1 MASVWTNIA
10 KMFRS
15 RVEPVSQEDL
25 AKLLSGEDT
34 WTGLD
39 VDRYTALGLPIVW
52 ACVRVLAE
60 TLASLP
66 IILYKR
72 IDGGKE
78 RAEEHPLYPILHMQ
92 PNPDQTSFVF
102 KEQLQ
107 GHLGIFG
114 NAYAQIVRDGRGY
127 VKELWPLDP
136 SRVTPDRSNGVLK
149 FIYKESGKA
158 ADTVLAR
165 ENVLYIPGLSF
176 DGIRGYA
183 PLEVNRQTL
192 GLALAAK
199 RYSAEFFANDA
210 TPSLALLTPGKLTD
224 DAQKRLARSWRD
236 AHGKWGK
243 KHTPA
248 VLEQGTDVKQLSL
261 DPDKVQL
268 VEIQKFLTREVC
280 RFYRMQPHLV
290 QDLENATFT
299 NIEQQSLEFVIHT
312 MRPWLIRWEQ
322 AITTQLLS
330 ERERKEYFAEFLIDA
345 LLRGDIVARAT
356 AYRTFMEIGV
366 FNADEVR
373 EMENKN
379 RRENGDTYYAPQNW
393 QATSG
398 SGLELQKERDAQA
411 KEQAEAQLA
420 AAKKPGQAPAQEP
433 AQRSMVPPENRAVR
447 SAGSRR
453 KLANAFN
460 GLIKDTVSR
469 IVRKEQRDI
478 RGAVTDYVSKRD
490 LGDLNLWLDKYYT
503 GLPEYIKRQITP
515 VYQTFSNAVK
525 KEISEEIGISDE
537 ATEDDEKYVR
547 GMADVFVKTYIGTSR
562 GNLDASIKAA
572 IDAAAPLDEAI
583 EGRLVEWEKTRAEK
597 VARKEKVGVSNAVA
611 RNLYALAGIT
621 TLTWMATGGD
631 PCPFCRQ
638 MDGSTVDIKQP
649 FAYNGEELPEED
661 RGMSISRNMSHPPL
675 HGGCECQIVASQS
688 ARMVV
693 PEEKRDS
700 GSGKVTVNV
709 TSPQQ
714 EPPVVTV
721 NSAPVMNITV
731 DTQGVI
737 KRTVSIKRG
746 EDGNIESLEVEQREV
761 SNGE

>member
-15 RVEPVSQEDL
+15 RVEPISQEDL
-25 AKLLSGEDT
+25 AKYLSGEDT
-34 WTGLD
+34 WTGVD

-72 IDGGKE
+72 IEGGKE
-78 RAEEHPLYPILHMQ
+78 RAEEHPLYPILHVQ
-92 PNPDQTSFVF
+92 PNPDQTSFIF

-149 FIYKESGKA
+149 FIYKEKEKA
-158 ADTVLAR
+158 VDVILAR

-183 PLEVNRQTL
+183 PLEINRQTL

-224 DAQKRLARSWRD
+224 DAQKRMARSWRE

-268 VEIQKFLTREVC
+268 IEIQKFLTREVC

-330 ERERKEYFAEFLIDA
+330 ERDRKEYFAEFLIDA
-345 LLRGDIVARAT
+345 LLRGDIVARST
-356 AYRTFMEIGV
+356 AYRTMMEIGV
-366 FNADEVR
+366 LNADEVR
-373 EMENKN
+373 EMENRN
-379 RRENGDTYYAPQNW
+379 SREGGDTYYAPQNW

-398 SGLELQKERDAQA
+398 SGLEQQQEKDALAREQMQAQMDAKAQA
-411 KEQAEAQLA
+411 
-420 AAKKPGQAPAQEP
+420 APAQEP
-433 AQRSMVPPENRAVR
+433 AQRSMMPPENRAVR

-453 KLANAFN
+453 KLANAFD

-478 RGAVTDYVSKRD
+478 RVAVSDYVSKRD
-490 LGDLNLWLDKYYT
+490 LGDLNLWFDKYYT
-503 GLPEYIKRQITP
+503 NLPEYIRRQITP

-525 KEISEEIGISDE
+525 KEIAEEIGISDE

-547 GMADVFVKTYIGTSR
+547 SMADTFIKIYTGTSR

-572 IDAAAPLDEAI
+572 INAGAPLDEAI
-583 EGRLVEWEKTRAEK
+583 EERLMEWEKTRAEK

-631 PCPFCRQ
+631 PCPYCKQ
-638 MDGSTVDIKQP
+638 MDGNTVDIKQP
-649 FAYNGEELPEED
+649 FAYNGEELPED

-693 PEEKRDS
+693 QEEKRDS
-700 GSGKVTVNV
+700 WDGQVTVNV
-709 TSPQQ
+709 TQPPA

-721 NSAPVMNITV
+721 NSAPVVNLTV

-737 KRTVSIKRG
+737 KRSICIKRG

-761 SNGE
+761 TNGE

>member
-1 MASVWTNIA
+1 MAIWTSIA

-25 AKLLSGEDT
+25 AKYLSGEDI
-34 WTGLD
+34 WTGID
-39 VDRYTALGLPIVW
+39 VDRYNALGLPIVW

-72 IDGGKE
+72 IEGGKE
-78 RAEEHPLYPILHMQ
+78 RAEDHPLYPILHIQ
-92 PNPDQTSFVF
+92 PNPDQTSFIF

-136 SRVTPDRSNGVLK
+136 SRVTPDRSSGILK
-149 FIYKESGKA
+149 FIYKENGKA
-158 ADTVLAR
+158 DTILAR

-224 DAQKRLARSWRD
+224 DAQKRMARSWRE

-299 NIEQQSLEFVIHT
+299 NIEHQGLEFVIHT

-330 ERERKEYFAEFLIDA
+330 DRDRKEYFAEFLIDA
-345 LLRGDIVARAT
+345 LLRGDIVARST
-356 AYRTFMEIGV
+356 AYRTMMEIGV
-366 FNADEVR
+366 LNADEVR
-373 EMENKN
+373 EMENRN
-379 RRENGDTYYAPQNW
+379 SREGGDTYYAPQNW

-398 SGLELQKERDAQA
+398 SGLELQKEKDAQA
-411 KEQAEAQLA
+411 KAQAEAQLA
-420 AAKKPGQAPAQEP
+420 AAQKPEQAPAQEP
-433 AQRSMVPPENRAVR
+433 AQRSMMPAENRAVR
-447 SAGSRR
+447 SANSRR

-460 GLIKDTVSR
+460 GLIKDTVNR

-478 RGAVTDYVSKRD
+478 RGAVGDYVSKRD

-503 GLPEYIKRQITP
+503 GLPDYIRKQITP

-525 KEISEEIGISDE
+525 KEIAEEIGISDE
-537 ATEDDEKYVR
+537 ATDEDEKFVR
-547 GMADVFVKTYIGTSR
+547 SMADVFVKTYIGTSR

-572 IDAAAPLDEAI
+572 IDAAAPLDVAI
-583 EGRLVEWEKTRAEK
+583 EERLQEWEKVRAEK
-597 VARKEKVGVSNAVA
+597 VSRKEKVGVSNAVA

-621 TLTWMATGGD
+621 TLTWMAGGSNT
-631 PCPFCRQ
+631 CQFCRQ
-638 MDGSTVDIKQP
+638 MDGKSVDIKQP

-661 RGMSISRNMSHPPL
+661 RGLSIAKNMSHPPL
-675 HGGCECQIVASQS
+675 HAGCECQVVASQS
-688 ARMVV
+688 SRMIV
-693 PEEKRDS
+693 PEEKRDI
-700 GSGKVTVNV
+700 GDKVTVNV
-709 TSPQQ
+709 TSPQA

-737 KRTVSIKRG
+737 KRTVSIRRG

-761 SNGE
+761 TNGE